1 MNNVCVH
8 MHIYMGFLLWVDCV
22 LQWIPV
28 YILRTISFQEITIFL
43 LSFSRHEN
51 CFKKTSSRNKIM
63 KGMMMREY
71 FHTCWFVHTH
81 LHLNRTFKYLIKYD
95 TFLVIVQ
102 FDIWIL
108 KWDKFNKR
116 QETGFKPTNLLFNN
130 RKFMRA
136 YAFKLDLI
144 VRSPNVTI
152 LLL

>member
-81 LHLNRTFKYLIKYD
+81 LHLNTKMNWLAYIQLPINSSNSIGRWIFYKVWHIPSYRAIRYM
-95 TFLVIVQ
+95 
-102 FDIWIL
+102 DIEM
-108 KWDKFNKR
+108 R
-116 QETGFKPTNLLFNN
+116 Q
-130 RKFMRA
+130 A
-136 YAFKLDLI
+136 Q
-144 VRSPNVTI
+144 
-152 LLL
+152 